1 MAEKLVALVIHEAHC
16 CKKWGDEFRKDFSKL
31 GDFCGFIL
39 KNVKFMAL
47 ALSAAMSKSTWRDV
61 SRILGM
67 SKPVTIAK
75 SPDKPNLVYSL
86 IEKSEMEEVFHSVI
100 EELKAKRLQMESR
113 MGVVIA
119 TVAFRLGTDC
129 PNVCKETGWAGQDGQ
144 LSFATLCYN
153 GQDISF
159 AFMEK
164 EIVEYWPPKENCLKC
179 GKAIPIAELKS
190 HISMCEKSLVSIIE
204 ELQCSMEGETFEM
217 VDGAPLRLFA
227 RSVYHFTCG
236 IEPSKINSEH
246 GSNERARKNQGYM
259 YFIDYL
265 DDCEVPNPET
275 VHDETQE
282 FRATDKHGKYYVA
295 ICERHFCQPC
305 FKDAPSNVN
314 IDSVI
319 LDYEDLA
326 RSSDG
331 CFNDDVRVGILFM
344 KREVSLCA
352 NLDPTVGSRLAQKLT
367 SLFMNKIH
375 TNLSMHNYN
384 N

>member
-1 MAEKLVALVIHEAHC
+1 
-16 CKKWGDEFRKDFSKL
+16 
-31 GDFCGFIL
+31 
-39 KNVKFMAL
+39 MAL

-164 EIVEYWPPKENCLKC
+164 EIVEYCKNT
-179 GKAIPIAELKS
+179 
-190 HISMCEKSLVSIIE
+190 
-204 ELQCSMEGETFEM
+204 ETCRQQLLFCNFEANK
-217 VDGAPLRLFA
+217 D
-227 RSVYHFTCG
+227 
-236 IEPSKINSEH
+236 EP
-246 GSNERARKNQGYM
+246 
-259 YFIDYL
+259 
-265 DDCEVPNPET
+265 
-275 VHDETQE
+275 
-282 FRATDKHGKYYVA
+282 
-295 ICERHFCQPC
+295 
-305 FKDAPSNVN
+305 
-314 IDSVI
+314 
-319 LDYEDLA
+319 
-326 RSSDG
+326 DG
-331 CFNDDVRVGILFM
+331 CACCD
-344 KREVSLCA
+344 LCA
-352 NLDPTVGSRLAQKLT
+352 LHCEC
-367 SLFMNKIH
+367 IH
-375 TNLSMHNYN
+375 CSFD
-384 N
+384 